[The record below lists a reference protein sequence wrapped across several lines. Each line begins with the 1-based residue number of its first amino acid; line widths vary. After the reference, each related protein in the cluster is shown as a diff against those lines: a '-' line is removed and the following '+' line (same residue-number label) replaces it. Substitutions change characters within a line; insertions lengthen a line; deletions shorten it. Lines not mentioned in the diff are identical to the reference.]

1 MRGSQFREVQAKC
14 VCVCISVCL
23 CACVCVSVSVS
34 LCLCVCL
41 SVCVCVFAQ
50 GSSKAP
56 RALGGG
62 GGLIPSDLRQK
73 REAAGCID
81 MPCSLQRFW
90 LPAADLRSKLLR
102 PSGQK
107 QVGKTAKMDK
117 TDKARPAGRNIQHVA
132 L

>member
-1 MRGSQFREVQAKC
+1 MC
-14 VCVCISVCL
+14 VCVYFCVSVRVCL
-23 CACVCVSVSVS
+23 CVCECVSVS
-34 LCLCVCL
+34 LCL